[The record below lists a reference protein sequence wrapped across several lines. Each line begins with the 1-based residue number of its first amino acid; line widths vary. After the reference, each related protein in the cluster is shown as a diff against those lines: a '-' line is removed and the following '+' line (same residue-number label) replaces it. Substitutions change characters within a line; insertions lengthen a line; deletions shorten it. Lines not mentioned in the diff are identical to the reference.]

1 MLLGGE
7 SMEKRKKEGLK
18 QRHKE
23 YAELIG
29 IENLILLSRVFGGT
43 SIYIPKVQELQ
54 KEEKYKKILAEF
66 TGGNTKEL
74 AEKYN
79 ISERTVYRIIE
90 KYKEKKF

>member
-1 MLLGGE
+1 M
-7 SMEKRKKEGLK
+7 KKK
-18 QRHKE
+18 HKE

-29 IENLILLSRVFGGT
+29 MENLTLLSHVFGGT
-43 SIYIPKVQELQ
+43 SIYIPKEEELQ
-54 KEEKYKKILAEF
+54 RSEKYKKILEEF

-79 ISERTVYRIIE
+79 ISERTIYRVIE